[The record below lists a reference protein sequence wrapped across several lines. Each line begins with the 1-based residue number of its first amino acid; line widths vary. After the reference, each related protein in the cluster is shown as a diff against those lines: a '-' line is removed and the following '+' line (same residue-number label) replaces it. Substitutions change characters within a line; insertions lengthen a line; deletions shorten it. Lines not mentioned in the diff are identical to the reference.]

1 MQHWLPIAKEEPAV
15 RAEDDGEE
23 SDAEALSALAKPQ
36 GKEKATLSV
45 SRWKM
50 MKKSSDSTTMQE
62 ISRAAEEGSPDMP
75 HEVVLNDEAPLHY
88 AASAAARAR
97 SNFPATARHG
107 SDDSQGVP
115 DDGRSDA
122 MAIDDENRAAIAA
135 TSIAEV
141 DRAQTELME
150 RFKPAVLDMLRKRG
164 LKKVKNWHTEDK
176 RNDELLLTT
185 GNVGSSEALKT
196 VESFETGSEEKKT
209 LSALSQQ
216 LSAGG
221 NNNMGSSVVGVK
233 SWTERVE
240 AVRLHKFDL
249 EGNVLG
255 IDEAGAPMM
264 LSNSL
269 NFLTF
274 FLFLLV
280 YECSST
286 NQKLWPLSPYV
297 YPAQSLTF
305 VDDCMQMKNLLL

>member
-1 MQHWLPIAKEEPAV
+1 MQHWLPITKEESAV
-15 RAEDDGEE
+15 MAENGEE
-23 SDAEALSALAKPQ
+23 SDAEALSALAKSQ
-36 GKEKATLSV
+36 GKEKAALSV

-50 MKKSSDSTTMQE
+50 MKKSSASTTMQE

-141 DRAQTELME
+141 ARAQTELME
-150 RFKPAVLDMLRKRG
+150 RFKPAVLDMLRNRG
-164 LKKVKNWHTEDK
+164 LKKVKNWHAEDK

-185 GNVGSSEALKT
+185 GTVGSSEALKT

-209 LSALSQQ
+209 ISVLSQQ
-216 LSAGG
+216 LSAVGH
-221 NNNMGSSVVGVK
+221 NNMGSSVVK

-255 IDEAGAPMM
+255 IDESGAPMI
-264 LSNSL
+264 LRNSL

-286 NQKLWPLSPYV
+286 NQKIWPISPCV

-305 VDDCMQMKNLLL
+305 VDDCMQMTHLLL

>member
-1 MQHWLPIAKEEPAV
+1 MQHWLPITKEEPAV
-15 RAEDDGEE
+15 MAEDDGEE
-23 SDAEALSALAKPQ
+23 SGAEALSALAKPQ
-36 GKEKATLSV
+36 GKEKAALSV

-50 MKKSSDSTTMQE
+50 MKKNSDSTTMQE
-62 ISRAAEEGSPDMP
+62 ISRVAEEGSPGMP

-88 AASAAARAR
+88 AASAAALAR

-115 DDGRSDA
+115 DDGRTDA
-122 MAIDDENRAAIAA
+122 MTIDAENRAVIAA
-135 TSIAEV
+135 MSTAEV
-141 DRAQTELME
+141 ARPQTELME
-150 RFKPAVLDMLRKRG
+150 RFKPEVLDMLRKRG
-164 LKKVKNWHTEDK
+164 LKKVKNRHAEDK
-176 RNDELLLTT
+176 RNDELLLLTT
-185 GNVGSSEALKT
+185 GNVGSSEALQT

-216 LSAGG
+216 LSAVGH
-221 NNNMGSSVVGVK
+221 NNMGNSVVRVK

-255 IDEAGAPMM
+255 IDEAGAPMR

-274 FLFLLV
+274 FLF

-286 NQKLWPLSPYV
+286 NQKI
-297 YPAQSLTF
+297 
-305 VDDCMQMKNLLL
+305 